1 MNKVILILGVAGSGK
16 DYVAKQMLETLP
28 NAKMF
33 KFADLIVDI
42 VSDIYSLNLR
52 DPQVYEDFK
61 KDRRFVLQNLGESLK
76 VRVFPSIF
84 ANDVARRI
92 SEDMYEAEAPEERN
106 YIISDCR
113 YPGEIVLTASNLGV
127 ENFEI
132 LCYFTDYHS
141 ERYNPNLEHK
151 SEKFAQF
158 LIKKGVSTGFVLPE
172 VLVAYGEEFQ
182 KNGGEWI

>member
-16 DYVAKQMLETLP
+16 DYVAKQMLEALP

-42 VSDIYSLNLR
+42 ASDIYSLNLR

-61 KDRRFVLQNLGESLK
+61 KDRRFVLQALGDSLTTR
-76 VRVFPSIF
+76 VRQSIF
-84 ANDVARRI
+84 VDDAARRI
-92 SEDMYEAEAPEERN
+92 DEDMRGVKEPEERS

-113 YPGEIVLTASNLGV
+113 YPGEIDLIAANLDA
-127 ENFEI
+127 EDFEI

-158 LIKKGVSTGFVLPE
+158 LVKKGVSTGFVLLE
-172 VLVAYGEEFQ
+172 VLKAYSEEFQ

>member
-1 MNKVILILGVAGSGK
+1 MNRVILILGVAGSGK

-42 VSDIYSLNLR
+42 ASDIYSLNLR

-76 VRVFPSIF
+76 TRVCPSIF
-84 ANDVARRI
+84 TNDVARRI
-92 SEDMYEAEAPEERN
+92 DEIMCEAEESEEHN

-113 YPGEIVLTASNLGV
+113 YPGEIVLTEANLGA
-127 ENFEI
+127 EDCEI

-158 LIKKGVSTGFVLPE
+158 LVKKGVSTGFVLPE
-172 VLVAYGEEFQ
+172 VLSAYGEEFQ